1 MSHSTESIWSAC
13 SSQLKAFI
21 VKRTSDPSIAD
32 DILQDVFIKIHENI
46 DSLRDDTKICGW
58 AYHIA
63 NNCIIDYYRR
73 HKVEPSKS
81 YIQPDQELG
90 VYEDEEG
97 SVVNEHTEIIASGL
111 PSMISTLPAKYAEAL
126 TMVELQGLSQVQLA
140 KQLNLSLS
148 GAKSRVQRGRQ
159 LLKDS
164 LMSCCHYE
172 FDRYGTIISSH
183 PIKCCCC
190 HQYYKD
196 KASKG

>member
-1 MSHSTESIWSAC
+1 MSHSTESVWSSC
-13 SSQLKAFI
+13 SSQLKAYI
-21 VKRTSDPSIAD
+21 VKRTSNPSIAD

-46 DSLRDDTKICGW
+46 DSLRDNTKICGW
-58 AYHIA
+58 AFHIT
-63 NNCIIDYYRR
+63 NNCIIDYYRK
-73 HKVEPSKS
+73 HTIEPSKTYLLS
-81 YIQPDQELG
+81 DQELG
-90 VYEDEEG
+90 IYEDNEG
-97 SVVNEHTEIIASGL
+97 NVMNESEIISSGL
-111 PSMISTLPAKYAEAL
+111 PSMISSLPAKYAEAL

-159 LLKDS
+159 MLKDS
-164 LMSCCHYE
+164 LMNCCHFE
-172 FDRYGTIISSH
+172 FDKYGTIISSH